1 MSKVKISGV
10 VEGVISRS
18 TSAGITHAIVIDGV
32 QYGTYK
38 TEPNVQEGDNVEFLA
53 SQNGRYW
60 NADTRSITKIS
71 GGPPSAARQ
80 QPQAAPKTRAW
91 VPDADR
97 QNAISYQAARKDA
110 LELVGMLISSGN
122 IDLGKSTKV
131 GAKMEAI
138 EQYVD
143 KYTMRFFEDTKNLGH
158 NNNKKEATTAD
169 IEDDDIPF

>member
-18 TSAGITHAIVIDGV
+18 TSAGITHAIVIDGI

-60 NADTRSITKIS
+60 NADTRSITKVAGS
-71 GGPPSAARQ
+71 SAPAK
-80 QPQAAPKTRAW
+80 QAAPKTRQW

-110 LELVGMLISSGN
+110 LEFVGMLVSSGN
-122 IDLGKSTKV
+122 IDLGKSAKV
-131 GAKMEAI
+131 GSKIEAL

-143 KYTMRFFEDTKNLGH
+143 RYTMRFFEDTKNLGH
-158 NNNKKEATTAD
+158 NNKPEDEAKSD
-169 IEDDDIPF
+169 DFEDDDIPF